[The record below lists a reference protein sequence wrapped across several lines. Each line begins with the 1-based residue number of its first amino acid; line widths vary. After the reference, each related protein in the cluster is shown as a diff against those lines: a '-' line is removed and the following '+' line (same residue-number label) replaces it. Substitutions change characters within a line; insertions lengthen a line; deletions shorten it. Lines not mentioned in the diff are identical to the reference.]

1 MSHNLIHMKSQ
12 DQRYEQIVHKLLKIP
27 IMPSN
32 KLIHRQ
38 VDRTH
43 NAVTEILGEIG
54 TTDRAIGDVT
64 AEIMI
69 TTLGKIPNEMYYI
82 EDTNPP
88 KLAALENIQEDS
100 PYPSNGIVS
109 STEMYKG
116 GTEPGYSPVLVAL
129 LCTLVVILFMCCITA
144 CLVARS
150 KRRTSFFSKGCDPGC
165 TGMSQPLLDKIS
177 ECSNKTS
184 SGTQRN

>member
-1 MSHNLIHMKSQ
+1 MSHVNQ
-12 DQRYEQIVHKLLKIP
+12 EQRYEQIVHKLLKIP
-27 IMPSN
+27 IMPTN
-32 KLIHRQ
+32 KLRHRQ
-38 VDRTH
+38 ADHFH
-43 NAVTEILGEIG
+43 NTATEISGEIG

-88 KLAALENIQEDS
+88 KLAALENIQEENTYS
-100 PYPSNGIVS
+100 TNSIIS
-109 STEMYKG
+109 STEMNKG
-116 GTEPGYSPVLVAL
+116 DTEPGYSPVLVAL

-144 CLVARS
+144 CLVAKS
-150 KRRTSFFSKGCDPGC
+150 KRRNNFFNKGCDPVC